1 MSKLKIL
8 DRSSLFSIK
17 SEHTLLSL
25 LSHPFL
31 INMHYSFQDIN
42 NLYLVLD
49 LKTGGDLRYQI
60 CLKKFFNENE
70 TKFLISCMILQLEYI
85 HYNKIIHRDLKPE
98 NLIMD
103 HKGYLYLTDFGI
115 ARIQCMN
122 NKNDTSGTPGYM
134 APEVICRQEHS
145 IAVDYFALGVI
156 CYELMMG
163 KRPYIGNN
171 RKEIKENI
179 MNKQVR
185 IEKYNAQKKEGENND
200 NKIYAPKDWSIECI
214 DFINKL
220 LIRIPSKRLGYNG
233 PLEVKNHI
241 WFKDF
246 PWEQLYMKIIHAPY
260 IPENKDNFD
269 YKFCNS
275 IEKIGEKTKERYD
288 KILKNNNFETVFNDY
303 YYYDR
308 KLKKNIGDEIKDIIN
323 FKNPHLLYEIQY
335 DIRIEKNRNR
345 ESEKFFIENKNYSE
359 NGFKDI
365 NENYNIYDSNYI
377 KYDYLKNIFIKN
389 DIKNND
395 NSIEKEEKIN
405 SYDEKSN
412 DIISSLNSSN
422 HNPNL
427 DINIENKNEIKSKK
441 NFIDELF
448 SNELNEAILD
458 NENININNDYYLNN
472 ENEINYN
479 NVNISN
485 INNNLNNMIENENND
500 INLIINYYKK
510 KHSGNNSLSL
520 NNTGKTPIKNFSNKS
535 TNLNSNKITSGK

>member
-49 LKTGGDLRYQI
+49 LKSGGDLRYQI

-85 HYNKIIHRDLKPE
+85 HYNKILHRDLKPE

-134 APEVICRQEHS
+134 APEVICRQEHG

-185 IEKYNAQKKEGENND
+185 IEKYNNQKKEGENND
-200 NKIYAPKDWSIECI
+200 KIYAPKDWSIESI

-233 PLEVKNHI
+233 PLEVKNHV

-260 IPENKDNFD
+260 IPQNKDNFD

-288 KILKNNNFETVFNDY
+288 KILKNNNFETIFNDY

-308 KLKKNIGDEIKDIIN
+308 KLKKNIGDEIKDIIK

-345 ESEKFFIENKNYSE
+345 ENKKFFIENKNYSE
-359 NGFKDI
+359 NGFNDI
-365 NENYNIYDSNYI
+365 NDSYNIYDSNYI
-377 KYDYLKNIFIKN
+377 KNNYNNYMKNTSIKN

-395 NSIEKEEKIN
+395 NNIEKEEKIN
-405 SYDEKSN
+405 LYNEKHN
-412 DIISSLNSSN
+412 NTISSLNSSN
-422 HNPNL
+422 HNL
-427 DINIENKNEIKSKK
+427 NIKVMKNNNIKKKK

-458 NENININNDYYLNN
+458 NDNDNININNDYLNN
-472 ENEINYN
+472 EKESNDN
-479 NVNISN
+479 NISN
-485 INNNLNNMIENENND
+485 INNNLNNIIENENND

-510 KHSGNNSLSL
+510 RHSRNSSMSL
-520 NNTGKTPIKNFSNKS
+520 NNTGKINIKNFSNKS
-535 TNLNSNKITSGK
+535 TNLNSNKITSAK

>member
-49 LKTGGDLRYQI
+49 LKSGGDLRYQI

-85 HYNKIIHRDLKPE
+85 HYNKILHRDLKPE

-134 APEVICRQEHS
+134 APEVICRQEHG

-185 IEKYNAQKKEGENND
+185 IEKYNNQKKEGENND
-200 NKIYAPKDWSIECI
+200 KIYAPKDWSIECI

-233 PLEVKNHI
+233 PLEVKNHV

-260 IPENKDNFD
+260 IPQNKDNFD

-288 KILKNNNFETVFNDY
+288 KILKNNNFETIFNDY

-308 KLKKNIGDEIKDIIN
+308 KLKKNIGDEIKDIIK
-323 FKNPHLLYEIQY
+323 FKNPHLLYEIKY

-345 ESEKFFIENKNYSE
+345 ENKKFFIENKNYSE
-359 NGFKDI
+359 NGFNDI
-365 NENYNIYDSNYI
+365 NDSYNIYDSNYI
-377 KYDYLKNIFIKN
+377 KNNYNNYMKNTSIKN

-395 NSIEKEEKIN
+395 NNIEKEEKIN
-405 SYDEKSN
+405 LYNEKHN
-412 DIISSLNSSN
+412 NTISSLNSSN
-422 HNPNL
+422 HNL
-427 DINIENKNEIKSKK
+427 NIKVMKNNNIKKKK

-458 NENININNDYYLNN
+458 NDNNHNDYLNN
-472 ENEINYN
+472 EKELNDN
-479 NVNISN
+479 NISN
-485 INNNLNNMIENENND
+485 INNNLNNVIENENND
-500 INLIINYYKK
+500 INFIINYYKK
-510 KHSGNNSLSL
+510 RPSRNSSMSL
-520 NNTGKTPIKNFSNKS
+520 NNTGKINIKNFSNKS
-535 TNLNSNKITSGK
+535 TNINSNKITSGK

>member
-49 LKTGGDLRYQI
+49 LKSGGDLRYQI
-60 CLKKFFNENE
+60 CLKKIFNENE

-85 HYNKIIHRDLKPE
+85 HYNKILHRDLKPE

-134 APEVICRQEHS
+134 APEVICRQEHG

-185 IEKYNAQKKEGENND
+185 IEKYNNQKKEGENND
-200 NKIYAPKDWSIECI
+200 KIYAPKDWSIESI

-233 PLEVKNHI
+233 PLEVKNHV

-260 IPENKDNFD
+260 IPQNKDNFD

-288 KILKNNNFETVFNDY
+288 KILKNNNFETIFNDY

-308 KLKKNIGDEIKDIIN
+308 KLKKNIGDEIKDIIK

-345 ESEKFFIENKNYSE
+345 ENEKFFIENKNYSE
-359 NGFKDI
+359 NGFNDI
-365 NENYNIYDSNYI
+365 NDSYNIYDSNYI
-377 KYDYLKNIFIKN
+377 KNNYNNYMKNTSIKN

-395 NSIEKEEKIN
+395 NNIEKEEKIN
-405 SYDEKSN
+405 LYNEKHN
-412 DIISSLNSSN
+412 NTISSLNSSN
-422 HNPNL
+422 HNL
-427 DINIENKNEIKSKK
+427 NIKVMNNNNIKNKK

-458 NENININNDYYLNN
+458 NDNDNININNDYLNN
-472 ENEINYN
+472 EKESNDN
-479 NVNISN
+479 NISN
-485 INNNLNNMIENENND
+485 INNNLNNIIENENND

-510 KHSGNNSLSL
+510 RHSRNSSMSL
-520 NNTGKTPIKNFSNKS
+520 NNTGKINIKNFSNKS
-535 TNLNSNKITSGK
+535 TNLNSNKITSAK

>member
-49 LKTGGDLRYQI
+49 LKSGGDLRYQI
-60 CLKKFFNENE
+60 CLKKIFNENE

-85 HYNKIIHRDLKPE
+85 HYNKILHRDLKPE

-134 APEVICRQEHS
+134 APEVICRQEHG

-185 IEKYNAQKKEGENND
+185 IEKYNNQKKEGENND
-200 NKIYAPKDWSIECI
+200 KIYAPKDWSIESI

-233 PLEVKNHI
+233 PLEVKNHV

-260 IPENKDNFD
+260 IPQNKDNFD

-275 IEKIGEKTKERYD
+275 IGKIGEKTKERYD
-288 KILKNNNFETVFNDY
+288 KILKNNNFKTIFYDY

-308 KLKKNIGDEIKDIIN
+308 KLKKNIGDEIKDIIK

-345 ESEKFFIENKNYSE
+345 ENEKFFIENKNYSE
-359 NGFKDI
+359 NGFNDI
-365 NENYNIYDSNYI
+365 NDSYNIYDSNYI
-377 KYDYLKNIFIKN
+377 KNNYNNYMKNTSIKN

-395 NSIEKEEKIN
+395 NNIEKEEKIN
-405 SYDEKSN
+405 LYNEKHN
-412 DIISSLNSSN
+412 NTISSLNSSN
-422 HNPNL
+422 HNL
-427 DINIENKNEIKSKK
+427 NIKVMNNNNIKNKK

-458 NENININNDYYLNN
+458 NDNDNININNDYLNN
-472 ENEINYN
+472 EKESNDN
-479 NVNISN
+479 NISN
-485 INNNLNNMIENENND
+485 INNNLNNIIENENND

-510 KHSGNNSLSL
+510 RHSRNSSMSL
-520 NNTGKTPIKNFSNKS
+520 NNTGKINIKNFSNKS
-535 TNLNSNKITSGK
+535 TNLNSNKITSAK

>member
-49 LKTGGDLRYQI
+49 LKSGGDLRYQI
-60 CLKKFFNENE
+60 CLKKIFNENE

-85 HYNKIIHRDLKPE
+85 HYNKILHRDLKPE

-134 APEVICRQEHS
+134 APEVICRQEHG

-185 IEKYNAQKKEGENND
+185 IEKYNNQKKEGENND
-200 NKIYAPKDWSIECI
+200 KIYAPKDWSIESI

-233 PLEVKNHI
+233 PLEVKNHV

-260 IPENKDNFD
+260 IPQNKDNFD

-288 KILKNNNFETVFNDY
+288 KILKNNNFETIFNDY

-308 KLKKNIGDEIKDIIN
+308 KLKKNIGDEIKDIIK

-345 ESEKFFIENKNYSE
+345 ENEKFFIENKNYSE
-359 NGFKDI
+359 NGFNDI
-365 NENYNIYDSNYI
+365 NDSYNIYDSNYI
-377 KYDYLKNIFIKN
+377 KNNYNNYMKNTSIKN

-395 NSIEKEEKIN
+395 NNIEKEEKIN
-405 SYDEKSN
+405 LYNEKHN
-412 DIISSLNSSN
+412 NTISSLNSSN
-422 HNPNL
+422 HNL
-427 DINIENKNEIKSKK
+427 NIKVMNNNNNKNKK

-458 NENININNDYYLNN
+458 NDNDNININNDYLNN
-472 ENEINYN
+472 EKESNDN
-479 NVNISN
+479 NISN
-485 INNNLNNMIENENND
+485 INNNLNNIIENENND

-510 KHSGNNSLSL
+510 RHSRNSSMSL
-520 NNTGKTPIKNFSNKS
+520 NNTGKINIKNFSNKS
-535 TNLNSNKITSGK
+535 TNLNSNKITSAK

>member
-49 LKTGGDLRYQI
+49 LKSGGDLRYQI

-85 HYNKIIHRDLKPE
+85 HYNKILHRDLKPE

-134 APEVICRQEHS
+134 APEVICRQEHG

-185 IEKYNAQKKEGENND
+185 IEKYNNQKKEGENND
-200 NKIYAPKDWSIECI
+200 KIYAPKDWSIECI

-233 PLEVKNHI
+233 PLEVKNHV

-260 IPENKDNFD
+260 IPQNKDNFD

-288 KILKNNNFETVFNDY
+288 KILKNNNFETIFNDY

-308 KLKKNIGDEIKDIIN
+308 KLKKNIGDEIKDIIK

-345 ESEKFFIENKNYSE
+345 ENKKFFIENKNYSE
-359 NGFKDI
+359 NGFNDI
-365 NENYNIYDSNYI
+365 NDSYNIYDSNYI
-377 KYDYLKNIFIKN
+377 KNNYNNYMKNTSIKN

-395 NSIEKEEKIN
+395 NNIEKEEKIN
-405 SYDEKSN
+405 LYNEKHN
-412 DIISSLNSSN
+412 NTISSLNSSN
-422 HNPNL
+422 HNL
-427 DINIENKNEIKSKK
+427 NIKVMNNNNIKNKK

-458 NENININNDYYLNN
+458 NDNDNININNDYLNN
-472 ENEINYN
+472 EKESNDN
-479 NVNISN
+479 NISN
-485 INNNLNNMIENENND
+485 INNNLNNIIENENND

-510 KHSGNNSLSL
+510 RHSRNSSMSL
-520 NNTGKTPIKNFSNKS
+520 NNTGKINIKNFSNKS
-535 TNLNSNKITSGK
+535 TNLNSNKITSAK

>member
-49 LKTGGDLRYQI
+49 LKSGGDLRYQI
-60 CLKKFFNENE
+60 CLKKIFNENE

-85 HYNKIIHRDLKPE
+85 HYNKILHRDLKPE

-134 APEVICRQEHS
+134 APEVICRQEHG

-185 IEKYNAQKKEGENND
+185 IEKYNNQKKEGENND
-200 NKIYAPKDWSIECI
+200 KIYAPKDWSIECI

-233 PLEVKNHI
+233 PLEVKNHV

-260 IPENKDNFD
+260 IPQNKDNFD

-288 KILKNNNFETVFNDY
+288 KILKNNNFETIFNDY

-308 KLKKNIGDEIKDIIN
+308 KLKKNIGDEIKDIIK

-345 ESEKFFIENKNYSE
+345 ENKKFFIENKNYSE
-359 NGFKDI
+359 NGFNDI
-365 NENYNIYDSNYI
+365 NDSYNIYDSNYI
-377 KYDYLKNIFIKN
+377 KNNYNNYMKNTSIKN

-395 NSIEKEEKIN
+395 NNIEKEEKIN
-405 SYDEKSN
+405 LYNEKHN
-412 DIISSLNSSN
+412 NTISSLNSSN
-422 HNPNL
+422 HNL
-427 DINIENKNEIKSKK
+427 NIKVMKNNNIKKKK

-458 NENININNDYYLNN
+458 NDNNNNDYLNN
-472 ENEINYN
+472 EKELNDN
-479 NVNISN
+479 NISN
-485 INNNLNNMIENENND
+485 INNNLNNVIENENND
-500 INLIINYYKK
+500 INFIINYYKK
-510 KHSGNNSLSL
+510 RHSRNSSMSL
-520 NNTGKTPIKNFSNKS
+520 NNTGKINIKNFSNKS
-535 TNLNSNKITSGK
+535 TNINSNKITSGK

>member
-49 LKTGGDLRYQI
+49 LKSGGDLRYQI
-60 CLKKFFNENE
+60 CLKKNFNENE

-85 HYNKIIHRDLKPE
+85 HYNKILHRDLKPE

-134 APEVICRQEHS
+134 APEVICRQEHG

-185 IEKYNAQKKEGENND
+185 IEKYNNQKKEGENND
-200 NKIYAPKDWSIECI
+200 KIYAPKDWSIESI

-233 PLEVKNHI
+233 PLEVKNHV

-260 IPENKDNFD
+260 IPQNKDNFD

-288 KILKNNNFETVFNDY
+288 KILKNNNFETIFNDY

-308 KLKKNIGDEIKDIIN
+308 KLKKNIGDEIKDIIK

-345 ESEKFFIENKNYSE
+345 ENEKFFIENKNYSE
-359 NGFKDI
+359 NGFNDI
-365 NENYNIYDSNYI
+365 NDSYNIYDSNYI
-377 KYDYLKNIFIKN
+377 KNNYNNYMKNTSIKN

-395 NSIEKEEKIN
+395 NNIEKEEKIN
-405 SYDEKSN
+405 LYNEKHN
-412 DIISSLNSSN
+412 NTISSLNSSN
-422 HNPNL
+422 HNL
-427 DINIENKNEIKSKK
+427 NIKVMNNNNIKNKK

-458 NENININNDYYLNN
+458 NDNDNININNDYLNN
-472 ENEINYN
+472 EKESNDN
-479 NVNISN
+479 NISN
-485 INNNLNNMIENENND
+485 INNNLNNIIENENND

-510 KHSGNNSLSL
+510 RHSRNSSMSL
-520 NNTGKTPIKNFSNKS
+520 NNTGKINIKNFSNKS
-535 TNLNSNKITSGK
+535 TNLNSNKITSVK

>member
-49 LKTGGDLRYQI
+49 LKSGGDLRYQI

-85 HYNKIIHRDLKPE
+85 HYNKILHRDLKPE

-134 APEVICRQEHS
+134 APEVICRHEHS

-185 IEKYNAQKKEGENND
+185 IEKYNNQKKEGENND
-200 NKIYAPKDWSIECI
+200 KIYAPKDWSIECI

-233 PLEVKNHI
+233 PLEVKNHV

-260 IPENKDNFD
+260 IPQNKDNFD

-288 KILKNNNFETVFNDY
+288 KILKNNNFETIFNDY

-308 KLKKNIGDEIKDIIN
+308 KLKKNIGDEIKDIIK

-345 ESEKFFIENKNYSE
+345 ENEKFFIENKNYSE
-359 NGFKDI
+359 NGFNDI
-365 NENYNIYDSNYI
+365 NDSYNIYDSNYI
-377 KYDYLKNIFIKN
+377 KNNYNNYMKNTSIKN

-395 NSIEKEEKIN
+395 NNIEKEEKIN
-405 SYDEKSN
+405 LYNEKHN
-412 DIISSLNSSN
+412 NTISSLNSSN
-422 HNPNL
+422 HNL
-427 DINIENKNEIKSKK
+427 NIKVMNNNNIKNKK

-458 NENININNDYYLNN
+458 NDNNNNDYLNN
-472 ENEINYN
+472 EKELNDN
-479 NVNISN
+479 NISN
-485 INNNLNNMIENENND
+485 INNNLNNIIENENND

-510 KHSGNNSLSL
+510 RHSRNSSMSL
-520 NNTGKTPIKNFSNKS
+520 NNTGKINIKNFSNKS
-535 TNLNSNKITSGK
+535 TNLNSNKITSAK

>member
-49 LKTGGDLRYQI
+49 LKSGGDLRYQI

-85 HYNKIIHRDLKPE
+85 HYNKILHRDLKPE

-134 APEVICRQEHS
+134 APEVICRQEHG

-185 IEKYNAQKKEGENND
+185 IEKYNNQKKEGENND
-200 NKIYAPKDWSIECI
+200 KIYAPKDWSIESI

-233 PLEVKNHI
+233 PLEVKNHV

-260 IPENKDNFD
+260 IPQNKDNFD

-288 KILKNNNFETVFNDY
+288 KILKNNNFETIFNDY

-308 KLKKNIGDEIKDIIN
+308 KLKKNIGDEIKDIIK

-345 ESEKFFIENKNYSE
+345 ENKKFFIENKNYSE
-359 NGFKDI
+359 NGFNDI
-365 NENYNIYDSNYI
+365 NDSYNIYDSNYI
-377 KYDYLKNIFIKN
+377 KNNYNNYMKNTSIKN

-395 NSIEKEEKIN
+395 NNIEKEEKIN
-405 SYDEKSN
+405 LYNEKHN
-412 DIISSLNSSN
+412 NTISSLNSSN
-422 HNPNL
+422 HNL
-427 DINIENKNEIKSKK
+427 NIKVMNNNNIKNKK

-458 NENININNDYYLNN
+458 NDNDNININNDYLNN
-472 ENEINYN
+472 EKESNDN
-479 NVNISN
+479 NISN
-485 INNNLNNMIENENND
+485 INNNLNNIIENENND

-510 KHSGNNSLSL
+510 RHSRNSSMSL
-520 NNTGKTPIKNFSNKS
+520 NNTGKINIKNFSNKS
-535 TNLNSNKITSGK
+535 TNLNSNKITSAK

>member
-49 LKTGGDLRYQI
+49 LKSGGDLRYQI
-60 CLKKFFNENE
+60 CLKKNFNENE

-85 HYNKIIHRDLKPE
+85 HYNKILHRDLKPE

-134 APEVICRQEHS
+134 APEVICRQEHG

-185 IEKYNAQKKEGENND
+185 IEKYNNQKKEGENND
-200 NKIYAPKDWSIECI
+200 KIYAPKDWSIESI

-233 PLEVKNHI
+233 PLEVKNHV

-260 IPENKDNFD
+260 IPQNKDNFD

-288 KILKNNNFETVFNDY
+288 KILKNNNFETIFNDY

-308 KLKKNIGDEIKDIIN
+308 KLKKNIGDEIKDIIK

-345 ESEKFFIENKNYSE
+345 ENEKFFIENKNYSE
-359 NGFKDI
+359 NGFNDI
-365 NENYNIYDSNYI
+365 NDSYNIYDSNYI
-377 KYDYLKNIFIKN
+377 KNNYNNYMKNTSIKN

-395 NSIEKEEKIN
+395 NNIEKEEKIN
-405 SYDEKSN
+405 LYNEKHN
-412 DIISSLNSSN
+412 NTISSLNSSN
-422 HNPNL
+422 HNL
-427 DINIENKNEIKSKK
+427 NIKVMNNNNIKNKK

-458 NENININNDYYLNN
+458 NDNDNININNDYLNN
-472 ENEINYN
+472 EKESNDN
-479 NVNISN
+479 NISN
-485 INNNLNNMIENENND
+485 INNNLNNIIENENND

-510 KHSGNNSLSL
+510 RHSRNSSMSL
-520 NNTGKTPIKNFSNKS
+520 NNTGKINIKNFSNKS
-535 TNLNSNKITSGK
+535 TNLNSNKITSAK

>member
-49 LKTGGDLRYQI
+49 LKSGGDLRYQI

-85 HYNKIIHRDLKPE
+85 HYNKILHRDLKPE

-134 APEVICRQEHS
+134 APEVICRQEHG

-185 IEKYNAQKKEGENND
+185 IEKYNNQKKEGENND
-200 NKIYAPKDWSIECI
+200 KIYAPKDWSIESI

-233 PLEVKNHI
+233 PLEVKNHV

-260 IPENKDNFD
+260 IPQNKDNFD

-288 KILKNNNFETVFNDY
+288 KILKNNNFETIFNDY

-308 KLKKNIGDEIKDIIN
+308 KLKKNIGDEIKDIIK

-345 ESEKFFIENKNYSE
+345 ENEKFFIENKNYSE
-359 NGFKDI
+359 NGFNDI
-365 NENYNIYDSNYI
+365 NDSYNIYDSNYI
-377 KYDYLKNIFIKN
+377 KNNYNNYMKNTSIKN

-395 NSIEKEEKIN
+395 NNIEKEEKIN
-405 SYDEKSN
+405 IYNEKHN
-412 DIISSLNSSN
+412 NTISSLNSSN
-422 HNPNL
+422 HN
-427 DINIENKNEIKSKK
+427 INIKVMNNNNIKNKK

-458 NENININNDYYLNN
+458 NDNDNININNDYLNN
-472 ENEINYN
+472 EKESNDN
-479 NVNISN
+479 NISN
-485 INNNLNNMIENENND
+485 INNNLNNIIENENND

-510 KHSGNNSLSL
+510 RHSRNSSMSL
-520 NNTGKTPIKNFSNKS
+520 NNTGKINIKNFSNKS
-535 TNLNSNKITSGK
+535 TNLNSNKITSAK

>member
-49 LKTGGDLRYQI
+49 LKSGGDLRYQI
-60 CLKKFFNENE
+60 CLKKNFNENE

-85 HYNKIIHRDLKPE
+85 HYNKILHRDLKPE

-134 APEVICRQEHS
+134 APEVICRQEHG

-185 IEKYNAQKKEGENND
+185 IEKYNNQKKEGENND
-200 NKIYAPKDWSIECI
+200 KIYAPKDWSIESI

-233 PLEVKNHI
+233 PLEVKNHV

-260 IPENKDNFD
+260 IPQNKDNFD

-288 KILKNNNFETVFNDY
+288 KILKNNNFETIFNDY

-308 KLKKNIGDEIKDIIN
+308 KLKKNIGDEIKDIIK

-345 ESEKFFIENKNYSE
+345 ENKKFFIENKNYSE
-359 NGFKDI
+359 NGFNDI
-365 NENYNIYDSNYI
+365 NDSYNIYDSNYI
-377 KYDYLKNIFIKN
+377 KNNYNNYMKNTSIKN

-395 NSIEKEEKIN
+395 NNIEKEEKIN
-405 SYDEKSN
+405 LYNEKHN
-412 DIISSLNSSN
+412 NTISSLNSSN
-422 HNPNL
+422 HNL
-427 DINIENKNEIKSKK
+427 NIKVMNNNNIKNKK

-458 NENININNDYYLNN
+458 NDNDNININNDYLNN
-472 ENEINYN
+472 EKESNDN
-479 NVNISN
+479 NISN
-485 INNNLNNMIENENND
+485 INNNLNNIIENENND

-510 KHSGNNSLSL
+510 RHSRNSSMSL
-520 NNTGKTPIKNFSNKS
+520 NNTGKINIKNFSNKS
-535 TNLNSNKITSGK
+535 TNINSNKITSGK

>member
-49 LKTGGDLRYQI
+49 LKSGGDLRYQI
-60 CLKKFFNENE
+60 CLKKIFNENE

-85 HYNKIIHRDLKPE
+85 HYNKILHRDLKPE

-134 APEVICRQEHS
+134 APEVICRQEHG

-185 IEKYNAQKKEGENND
+185 IEKYNNQKKEGENND
-200 NKIYAPKDWSIECI
+200 KIYAPKDWSIECI

-233 PLEVKNHI
+233 PLEVKNHV

-260 IPENKDNFD
+260 IPQNRDNFD

-288 KILKNNNFETVFNDY
+288 KILKNNNFKTIFYDY

-308 KLKKNIGDEIKDIIN
+308 KLKKNIGDEIKDIIK

-345 ESEKFFIENKNYSE
+345 ENEKFFIENKNYSE
-359 NGFKDI
+359 NGFNDI
-365 NENYNIYDSNYI
+365 NDSYNIYDSNYI
-377 KYDYLKNIFIKN
+377 KNNYNNYMKNTSIKN

-395 NSIEKEEKIN
+395 NNIEKEEKIN
-405 SYDEKSN
+405 LYNEKHN
-412 DIISSLNSSN
+412 NTISSLNSSN
-422 HNPNL
+422 HNL
-427 DINIENKNEIKSKK
+427 NIKVMNNNNIKNKK

-458 NENININNDYYLNN
+458 NDNDNININNDYLNN
-472 ENEINYN
+472 EKESNDN
-479 NVNISN
+479 NISN
-485 INNNLNNMIENENND
+485 INNNLNNIIENENND

-510 KHSGNNSLSL
+510 RHSRNSSMSL
-520 NNTGKTPIKNFSNKS
+520 NNTGKINIKNFSNKS
-535 TNLNSNKITSGK
+535 TNLNSNKITSAK